1 MEGVNEKIV
10 IRDKILIKAE
20 LELLTGMHIGTS
32 DGIATIGAVDSIVIR
47 DPMTNRTMI
56 PGSSLKGK
64 MRRLLLNAQGQ
75 KDVESCPSLERLFGS
90 SQKAECKDRKTA
102 RLQFTD
108 SILTDESEKELSA
121 KQLDLSYTEIKY
133 ENTIDPI
140 TLVANPR
147 QIERAVRGSKYDVVI
162 NYTLQ
167 NLEEV
172 IEDFENIAKGFKLL
186 QLDYI
191 GGNGSR
197 GYGRIKFNK
206 IDVLPM
212 QIKGE
217 NLIKDQETTI
227 KQIMDKVME

>member
-1 MEGVNEKIV
+1 MEDINEKII

-64 MRRLLLNAQGQ
+64 MRRLLLNEQGQ
-75 KDVESCPSLERLFGS
+75 KDVESCPKLERLFGS
-90 SQKAECKDRKTA
+90 STGSENRKSA

-108 SILTDESEKELSA
+108 SILTDESEKELSS
-121 KQLDLSYTEIKY
+121 KQLDLVYTEIKY
-133 ENTIDPI
+133 ENTINPI
-140 TLVANPR
+140 TLEANPR
-147 QIERAVRGSKYDVVI
+147 QIERAVRGSKYDVVL

-167 NLEEV
+167 NLDEV
-172 IEDFENIAKGFKLL
+172 IEDFENIAKGFQLL

-191 GGNGSR
+191 GGNGTR
-197 GYGRIKFNK
+197 GYGRIRFNK
-206 IDVLPM
+206 IEVIPM

-217 NLIKDQETTI
+217 NLIRDKETTI
-227 KQIMDKVME
+227 KQIMNNVIN